1 MRRIGIDWRSLHTQ
15 MLLSITGLV
24 LLTAGA
30 IGGAAI
36 WLIRSE
42 LDRQIWA
49 QVEQGHKTV
58 QALYTARQ
66 TELIALATLT
76 AQRPTL
82 FTFLQHQAGPDELPA
97 YLNALQKGAGLDL
110 MIICN
115 AEGEVLAQTDP
126 DYSLACT
133 NYSAYDFHLLKPQNG
148 TPAQV
153 WLLATHAI
161 LDSTDTKR
169 GLVILGLKMDDRFA
183 GQMRQQTGLEHSL
196 LVNGQLTASSLDRQ
210 AQSARALNPKG
221 PRAEAVARYAV
232 AEYNHIPYFT
242 FTFPL
247 TTGADKEKP
256 LIEVSIALEVLGVMA
271 TRSRLNLTLLG
282 SIVLAVGAAAGVAT
296 VLTRQISRPLEQ
308 MAVAATA
315 LSHGDLNSLVVVN
328 AHVKEVALVAQA
340 LENARLDLRRT
351 LTDLRRE
358 KAWTDLLLEA
368 MVEGIITLD
377 HHGRITFFSPGA
389 ERITGWPRHDVLNR
403 PCNDIFR
410 PFETDIPFSKLIPAP
425 GQRRKITVS
434 LGNDHPVTLAVTGA
448 QFTPPEI
455 GSARVALVFR
465 DVSEQEIVNQ
475 IMGHFLANI
484 AHEFRTPL
492 SAVAASTEL
501 LLDQAPD
508 LTPAELQELLNSLH
522 LGIVG
527 LQTLVDNLLESAS
540 IEAGRFRVSARPANV
555 SEIITEAMRTMQ
567 PLIDKHNQRLTLNL
581 PEAMPTVRAD
591 SRRTIQVLVNLLSNA
606 IKYGPDNAEITLSAT
621 VSPDFVRITVGD
633 RGPGLLNKNR
643 DDLFQRFSRYD
654 SEADKSQYGAGLGL
668 SVVKAV
674 VEAQHGQVGVDD
686 RPGGG
691 LDFWF
696 TLPVEQPL

>member
-24 LLTAGA
+24 LLTAST
-30 IGGAAI
+30 IGGAAV

-42 LDRQIWA
+42 LDRQVWA

-82 FTFLQHQAGPDELPA
+82 FTFLQHQNGPDELPA

-115 AEGEVLAQTDP
+115 AEGRVLAQTDP
-126 DYSLACT
+126 AYNLACI

-161 LDSTDTKR
+161 LDNTDTKR
-169 GLVILGLKMDDRFA
+169 GLVIVGLKMDDRFA
-183 GQMRQQTGLEHSL
+183 TQMRQQTGLEHSL
-196 LVNGQLTASSLDRQ
+196 LVNGQLTASSFNRQ
-210 AQSARALNPKG
+210 AQSARVVHPVFPGMDMA
-221 PRAEAVARYAV
+221 AQYAM
-232 AEYNHIPYFT
+232 AQYDHIPYFT

-247 TTGADKEKP
+247 NAGKDEKP
-256 LIEVSIALEVLGVMA
+256 IEVSVALEVLEVMA
-271 TRSRLNLTLLG
+271 TRSRLNWTLLA
-282 SIVLAVGAAAGVAT
+282 SIVLAVGAAAAVAT

-315 LSHGDLNSLVVVN
+315 LSHGDLNSPVAVN
-328 AHVKEVALVAQA
+328 AHVREVALVAQA

-368 MVEGIITLD
+368 MVEGIVTLD

-389 ERITGWPRHDVLNR
+389 ERITGWPRHEVLNR
-403 PCNDIFR
+403 PCDDIFR
-410 PFETDIPFSKLIPAP
+410 PFETDIPFSKLIPSP

-434 LGNDHPVTLAVTGA
+434 LGNDHLVTLAVTGA

-501 LLDQAPD
+501 LLDQAPS

-567 PLIDKHNQRLTLNL
+567 PLIDKHNQRLILDL
-581 PEAMPTVRAD
+581 PEAMPIVRAD

-606 IKYGPDNAEITLSAT
+606 IKYGPDNAEITLSAA
-621 VSPDFVRITVGD
+621 VSPAFVRITVGD

-696 TLPVEQPL
+696 TLPVEQLP